1 MLPDCPPCHLSR
13 GSPYISGFARSCPG
27 SDLPG
32 MCACSTCP
40 QGSIMFHYC
49 TISDIARHYVPL
61 PCFCHL
67 RRTLLEPP
75 DRANGPKKQRHSW
88 ITSSAE
94 IKNMPQNA
102 ARRCQK
108 VLLSNPWDDEP
119 LVCDPCNRLAK
130 GPTTQASAQKHKH
143 SFQVFSIPNDSNEF
157 KWIQMT
163 QTKPWR
169 PSSSISAVLGPVCL
183 GLFPGHRW
191 A

>member
-40 QGSIMFHYC
+40 HGSIMFHY
-49 TISDIARHYVPL
+49 
-61 PCFCHL
+61 HL
-67 RRTLLEPP
+67 RHSPTLRAFAVLLPP
-75 DRANGPKKQRHSW
+75 QKDSVGTPWPSKRSQEAKTQLNYIVSW
-88 ITSSAE
+88 NQEHAT
-94 IKNMPQNA
+94 KC
-102 ARRCQK
+102 CQK

-143 SFQVFSIPNDSNEF
+143 SFQVFSIPND
-157 KWIQMT
+157 
-163 QTKPWR
+163 
-169 PSSSISAVLGPVCL
+169 
-183 GLFPGHRW
+183 
-191 A
+191 